1 MAKKKRFSTRRSRVT
16 LSIVCIVVIAVVAF
30 FVYRAYSGDDTATVT
45 YTTGTV
51 QKMTLTTSVSGT
63 GNISL
68 PNTESVNPSISGK
81 VADLSVKLGDTVKKG
96 DVLFTLYNPQLDVDV
111 ANAQIAYDKA
121 VLAVDQ
127 ARTSLVSAK
136 TSQAS
141 TYRSTAGVVSGQQ
154 ATAAVTTATL
164 EVESAET
171 AVKSAEI
178 TLQDAEDNAAARTV
192 TAGMDGVITTMSIE
206 NGDSLA
212 GGTASA
218 SAPVVITD
226 PSVYEATVTIAES
239 DISSVEVGQKAT
251 LAFDSLTDVNL
262 SGTVTRVD
270 TVGTNS
276 SGVVSY
282 SAVITPDVMESAVK
296 SGMTVT
302 ATIITDTAA
311 DVLAVP
317 STAVKSSNGGS
328 YVQILQ
334 NGVPSNVTVKT
345 GLSGDSYI
353 EITSGLTEGQEIVVS
368 STTASKS
375 GSTTTTA
382 RNQGNTFQG
391 GGMII
396 ESTGGGGMPPSG
408 GGSFGPPGQ

>member
-1 MAKKKRFSTRRSRVT
+1 MAKKKRFSTRRSRVM

-30 FVYRAYSGDDTATVT
+30 FVYRAVSADDTATVT

-51 QKMTLTTSVSGT
+51 QTMTLTSAISGT
-63 GNISL
+63 GNIEL

-96 DVLFTLYNPQLDVDV
+96 DVLFTLYNPQLDIAV
-111 ANAQIAYDKA
+111 ATAQNAYDTA

-141 TYRSTAGVVSGQQ
+141 TFSSTAGVVSGQQ

-164 EVESAET
+164 AIEAAET
-171 AVKSAEI
+171 AVKAAQI

-192 TAGMDGVITTMSIE
+192 TAGMDGVLTTLSIE

-226 PSVYEATVTIAES
+226 PNVYQAMVTIAES
-239 DISSVEVGQKAT
+239 DISSVAVGQKVT
-251 LAFDSLTDVNL
+251 LSFDSLTDVTL
-262 SGTVTRVD
+262 TGSVTRVD

-282 SAVITPDVMESAVK
+282 SAVITPDVMNPAVK

-302 ATIITDTAA
+302 ASIITKTAA
-311 DVLAVP
+311 NVLAVP
-317 STAVKSSNGGS
+317 STAVKTSNGGS

-334 NGVPSNVTVKT
+334 NGVPSNVTVVT
-345 GLSGDSYI
+345 GLSSDSYV
-353 EITSGLTEGQEIVVS
+353 EISSGLTEGQEIIVS

-375 GSTTTTA
+375 GSTTTTV
-382 RNQGNTFQG
+382 RGRGSVLQG
-391 GGMII
+391 GGMILDG
-396 ESTGGGGMPPSG
+396 TGGGPPAG
-408 GGSFGPPGQ
+408 FTPPGQ

>member
-30 FVYRAYSGDDTATVT
+30 FVYRAVSGDDTATVT

-51 QKMTLTTSVSGT
+51 QTMTLTSSISGT
-63 GNISL
+63 GNIEL

-81 VADLSVKLGDTVKKG
+81 VADLSAKLGDTVKKG
-96 DVLFTLYNPQLDVDV
+96 DVLFTLYNPQLDIEV
-111 ANAQIAYDKA
+111 ATAQNGYDTA

-141 TYRSTAGVVSGQQ
+141 TFRSTAGVVSGQQ

-164 EVESAET
+164 AVEAAET
-171 AVKSAEI
+171 AVKAAEI

-192 TAGMDGVITTMSIE
+192 TAGMDGVITTLSIE
-206 NGDSLA
+206 NGDSLT
-212 GGTASA
+212 GGTANA

-226 PSVYEATVTIAES
+226 PNVYQATVTIAES

-251 LAFDSLTDVNL
+251 LSFDSLTDVTL
-262 SGTVTRVD
+262 TGSVTRVD

-282 SAVITPDVMESAVK
+282 SAVITPDVMNPAVK

-302 ATIITDTAA
+302 ASIITETAA
-311 DVLAVP
+311 NVLAVP
-317 STAVKSSNGGS
+317 STAVKTSNGGS

-334 NGVPSNVTVKT
+334 NGVPSNVTVET
-345 GLSGDSYI
+345 GLSSDSYV
-353 EITSGLTEGQEIVVS
+353 EISSGLTDGQEIIVS
-368 STTASKS
+368 STTASASKS
-375 GSTTTTA
+375 GSTTTTV
-382 RNQGNTFQG
+382 RGQGNVLQG

-396 ESTGGGGMPPSG
+396 DGTGGGPPAG
-408 GGSFGPPGQ
+408 FTPPGQ